1 MPNPPANPPATSI
14 PPDPAAVHASAL
26 VIDAH
31 ADTPQRFVDESWDFT
46 SPLAIAD
53 QPAGHLNLATA
64 RRGNLAAEFF
74 ALWPDPAQCPGERYA
89 LRTLTLLDSVREQVR
104 RHPAELAL
112 CTSPKE
118 ILAARAAN
126 KFAILLGIEG
136 GHAIEN
142 SLALLRLYHALGVRY
157 MTLTWTNSNDWAES
171 SGDLHAPASNAL
183 SFLSSRSAAEG
194 YASPD
199 ATSPAAPNGL
209 TPFGRQVIAEMDRL
223 GMMVDLSHVSG
234 RTFSDVLAVT
244 RAPVLV
250 SHSSARALTE
260 SHRNL
265 TDDQLRALAA
275 NGGVCMVNFYSAFID
290 ESYRQAWAE
299 QKPALLAAHK
309 KLAADYD
316 AKGTPVPYHIASR
329 LDREFA
335 ARIPRPPLESLIAH
349 FDHIIRVAGI
359 DHVGIGSDFDGIC
372 SLPEGINSAADL
384 PKITA
389 ALLARG
395 HTASDLHKLLG
406 ANLLRLFAAV
416 QSAATG
422 PVAP

>member
-1 MPNPPANPPATSI
+1 MPLPPTHYTKQDAEPARQSARNRH
-14 PPDPAAVHASAL
+14 AAVHASAL

-31 ADTPQRFVDESWDFT
+31 ADTPQRFVEESWDFT

-74 ALWPDPAQCPGERYA
+74 ALWPDPAQCPGARYA
-89 LRTLTLLDSVREQVR
+89 LRTLTLLDAVREQVR

-118 ILAARAAN
+118 ILAARAAG

-157 MTLTWTNSNDWAES
+157 MTLTWTNSNDWADS
-171 SGDLHAPASNAL
+171 SGDLDDPTLPHH
-183 SFLSSRSAAEG
+183 
-194 YASPD
+194 
-199 ATSPAAPNGL
+199 NGL
-209 TPFGRQVIAEMDRL
+209 TPFGRQVIAEMNRL
-223 GMMVDLSHVSG
+223 GMMVDLSHVSD
-234 RTFSDVLAVT
+234 RTFAEVLAVT

-250 SHSSARALTE
+250 SHSSARALTA

-265 TDDQLRALAA
+265 TDDQLRALVA
-275 NGGVCMVNFYSAFID
+275 NGGVCMVNFYPAFID
-290 ESYRQAWAE
+290 EPYRQAWAE

-309 KLAADYD
+309 SLAIEYA
-316 AKGTPVPYHIASR
+316 AKGTPVPYSVANR

-335 ARIPRPPLESLIAH
+335 ARLPRPPLSSLIAH
-349 FDHIIRVAGI
+349 FDHIISVAGI
-359 DHVGIGSDFDGIC
+359 DHVGLGTDFDGIC
-372 SLPEGINSAADL
+372 ALPEGINSAADL
-384 PKITA
+384 PKLTA

-395 HTASDLHKLLG
+395 HSPADLHKLLG
-406 ANLLRLFAAV
+406 ANLLRLFTAA
-416 QSAATG
+416 QSAAIE

>member
-1 MPNPPANPPATSI
+1 MPTPSAI
-14 PPDPAAVHASAL
+14 PSASVIPSDPAAVHASAL
-26 VIDAH
+26 IIDAH
-31 ADTPQRFVDESWDFT
+31 ADTPQRFVEESWEFT

-74 ALWPDPAQCPGERYA
+74 ALWPDPARCPGSRYA
-89 LRTLTLLDSVREQVR
+89 LRTLTLLDAVREQVR

-118 ILAARAAN
+118 ILAARATN

-142 SLALLRLYHALGVRY
+142 SLALLRLYHALGARY

-171 SGDLHAPASNAL
+171 SGD
-183 SFLSSRSAAEG
+183 SRSV
-194 YASPD
+194 SS
-199 ATSPAAPNGL
+199 TSNPTRTTGL
-209 TPFGRQVIAEMDRL
+209 SPFGRQVIAEMNRL
-223 GMMVDLSHVSG
+223 GMMVDLSHVSD
-234 RTFSDVLAVT
+234 RTFDEVLAVT

-250 SHSSARALTE
+250 SHSSARALTR

-290 ESYRQAWAE
+290 ESHRQAWAA
-299 QKPALLAAHK
+299 QKPALIATHK
-309 KLAADYD
+309 KLAAEYA
-316 AKGTPVPYHIASR
+316 AKGTPVPYPISIR
-329 LDREFA
+329 IDREFA
-335 ARIPRPPLESLIAH
+335 ARIPRPPLSSLIAH
-349 FDHIIRVAGI
+349 FDHIISVAGI
-359 DHVGIGSDFDGIC
+359 DHVGLGTDFDGI
-372 SLPEGINSAADL
+372 SALPEGINSAADL

-395 HTASDLHKLLG
+395 HSPADLHKILG
-406 ANLLRLFAAV
+406 ANLLRLFIAV
-416 QSAATG
+416 QTASDLVQSPSSAAQ
-422 PVAP
+422 